1 MILFFLRKEL
11 TGSVLDTGIEHHLL
25 GVWGLTPN
33 NWFSAIYELLLHVRF
48 FEYFLSERKYLRG
61 KILPL
66 EGVNLT
72 VKLLWVTSN
81 TTNTYWGYGGLP
93 PLSVCFFTKEVSV
106 IISFWGN
113 YN

>member
-72 VKLLWVTSN
+72 VKVLWVTSSIEC
-81 TTNTYWGYGGLP
+81 TLLGVWGGP
-93 PLSVCFFTKEVSV
+93 PVTGSL
-106 IISFWGN
+106 
-113 YN
+113 